1 MIHVSYL
8 NCIIQLRLSL
18 ELDINNCQ
26 PGMSCFSLG
35 FQHMETSHLR
45 LTIIDVHL
53 LRWRQTFHYT
63 KKTKEITGVLCSVL
77 WIVVC
82 TFILFLVAIVLS
94 VPFLLAACDYPCVIF
109 KLFLEYFSM
118 VLSWIIWLINKP
130 CIYCMIILNLKIQIV
145 VS

>member
-35 FQHMETSHLR
+35 FSTWKQA
-45 LTIIDVHL
+45 
-53 LRWRQTFHYT
+53 
-63 KKTKEITGVLCSVL
+63 
-77 WIVVC
+77 IVVC
-82 TFILFLVAIVLS
+82 TFILFLVAIVFS
-94 VPFLLAACDYPCVIF
+94 VPFQLAASDYPFVIF

-130 CIYCMIILNLKIQIV
+130 CIYCMIILNLQI
-145 VS
+145 